1 MTTTTPSHTPSTPS
15 TSSGAPSW
23 TRPLSIALLVAVI
36 GAAAAILF
44 SPASGPKAADV
55 EGDAQQVFTN
65 VMSPYCP
72 GMTIAT
78 CTSSNAA
85 DVRDEV
91 RVRLG
96 KGETALSIE
105 ESLYKRFGNEYRSVP
120 VAEGRGM
127 IVWVFPLAAMVVSGA
142 GFAWFA
148 KRARARHVPDPVDE
162 APLDPKLARR
172 LDDELDDL

>member
-1 MTTTTPSHTPSTPS
+1 MTTTSPSHTT
-15 TSSGAPSW
+15 TTASGAPPW
-23 TRPLSIALLVAVI
+23 ARKLSIALVIAVV
-36 GAAAAILF
+36 GAAAAIFF
-44 SPASGPKAADV
+44 SPASGPKAINV

-65 VMSPYCP
+65 VMSPFCP

-85 DVRDEV
+85 DVREEV

-96 KGETALSIE
+96 KGETAQAIE
-105 ESLYKRFGNEYRSVP
+105 ESLYTRFGNEYRAVP
-120 VAEGRGM
+120 QAQGRGM

-148 KRARARHVPDPVDE
+148 KRARERHVPEPVADTPIDP
-162 APLDPKLARR
+162 ALARR